1 MVNSRASI
9 ATGICNS
16 RSVAE
21 VTGYSD
27 EGVEVEE
34 IFRYERTGLDESRR
48 VVGRFVYTGFRPQF
62 MSRLQAR
69 GIELPEAQVFG
80 SE

>member
-1 MVNSRASI
+1 MARLRDGSRKVS
-9 ATGICNS
+9 
-16 RSVAE
+16 SVAE
-21 VTGYSD
+21 VIGYSD